1 LAQIEDGMLHFM
13 GSITSVDGKEKIEIE
28 KNGAVDKMGNVGKEA
43 ALEILANGGDRI
55 MASIRNG
62 NR

>member
-1 LAQIEDGMLHFM
+1 
-13 GSITSVDGKEKIEIE
+13 VDGKEKIEIE